1 MVNGTLTNL
10 KIAVPLK
17 YLSNFQ
23 RSLKMPL
30 TNCKIKLKLKWT
42 KYCVLSAFDNDH
54 TNDNDNA
61 NKIIFTTKPQSYMFL
76 L

>member
-1 MVNGTLTNL
+1 MVNGTLTNSI
-10 KIAVPLK
+10 IAVPCK
-17 YLSNFQ
+17 IA
-23 RSLKMPL
+23 KL